1 MSRARLATLVA
12 LVLALAVAL
21 FGGEYRLSDWLT
33 LRRETREEQARI
45 DRLTVE
51 VDSLQRYLQ
60 RVRTDRRLLEQLARE
75 DMGMIR
81 NGEYLYRI
89 ERDSLDGH

>member
-12 LVLALAVAL
+12 LVLALVFAL
-21 FGGEYRLSDWLT
+21 FGGEYGLSDWLQ
-33 LRRETREEQARI
+33 LRRETRDEQERI
-45 DRLTVE
+45 ARLTVE

-81 NGEYLYRI
+81 RGEYLYRI